1 MENNESV
8 MVISLSKKRQK
19 SDTDLRELRNPY
31 FKMHSALHSTQGLQ
45 HNSYVLSPAARVQSE
60 GGSDMA
66 QQELSGWMPGRYV
79 GMWQW

>member
-1 MENNESV
+1 
-8 MVISLSKKRQK
+8 
-19 SDTDLRELRNPY
+19 
-31 FKMHSALHSTQGLQ
+31 MHSALHSTQGLQ